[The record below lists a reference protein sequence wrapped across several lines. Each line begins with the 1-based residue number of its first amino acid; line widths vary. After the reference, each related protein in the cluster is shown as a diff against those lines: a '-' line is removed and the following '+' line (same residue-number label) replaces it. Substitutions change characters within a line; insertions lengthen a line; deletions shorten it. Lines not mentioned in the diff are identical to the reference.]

1 MLSNRREFLK
11 YINEG
16 FRREPSY
23 GENYTPELHQQV
35 LEKLKKNLPT
45 CPIVLMNSKD
55 YEVVMARILST
66 ECETTQ
72 TGEEQSRVVGFRQ
85 EVEAQHQAQK
95 ERLAEFVNGLKE
107 TITDDVDTITAA
119 YEMTIKRADA
129 AHKETLHILD
139 EVLNNP
145 LEYESKGMPF
155 EMLMLITTG
164 NSEESGLLGALFLEI
179 NPEQWIT
186 MSVNKH
192 RARTLLTTQTQVSVE
207 GGVTTA
213 EAAEIKAIDYL
224 LNQRNNIV
232 ELETTSLGLGQHVK
246 LVSRGTRQNPE
257 HIIYIGNKKRFLKE
271 FPTQVARIMRK
282 PVFAHMVRGH
292 WRRLQEHQHQGKD
305 RHGKVIFNG
314 YTWVIAHKRGKGEI
328 TSSPIY
334 AVNTNNLH

>member
-16 FRREPSY
+16 FRREPNYS
-23 GENYTPELHQQV
+23 EHYTPELHKQI
-35 LEKLKKNLPT
+35 LEKLRKGLPT

-85 EVEAQHQAQK
+85 EIEAQHQAQK
-95 ERLAEFVNGLKE
+95 ERLTEFVNGLKE
-107 TITDDVDTITAA
+107 TIDDVDTITAA
-119 YEMTIKRADA
+119 YEMTIKRAEA

-164 NSEESGLLGALFLEI
+164 NSDESGLLGALFLEI

-186 MSVNKH
+186 MSVNKQ
-192 RARTLLTTQTQVSVE
+192 RARTLLATQTQVSVE

-232 ELETTSLGLGQHVK
+232 ELEPTSLGLGQHVK

-305 RHGKVIFNG
+305 RHGKAIFNG